1 MAWQNRNGK
10 HQQNL
15 KNWRKKIILQ
25 FNPTM
30 VLLMAKWKRSWS
42 NQVIWAVK
50 YIHCRSL
57 IKFSTWRKEVS
68 KKLKKREEKKRRIK
82 CSCRMKEYQFVQF
95 FYFFFLLLCPSSGN
109 SAIVGFQ
116 RLKHG
121 KIRTLA
127 QKDPFFHFQGF
138 AFKNNSLAKIPQKS
152 LYCCMYI
159 SSRSPQCP
167 DILLGIK
174 ETHFL

>member
-1 MAWQNRNGK
+1 M
-10 HQQNL
+10 
-15 KNWRKKIILQ
+15 KKIIEQ
-25 FNPTM
+25 P
-30 VLLMAKWKRSWS
+30 S
-42 NQVIWAVK
+42 NLSCK
-50 YIHCRSL
+50 IHPLS
-57 IKFSTWRKEVS
+57 IINKIFYMEKGGFEETEEEG
-68 KKLKKREEKKRRIK
+68 REEKEDQMQLPYERIPI
-82 CSCRMKEYQFVQF
+82 CTIFL
-95 FYFFFLLLCPSSGN
+95 FFFLLLCPSSGN
-109 SAIVGFQ
+109 SAIVRFQ